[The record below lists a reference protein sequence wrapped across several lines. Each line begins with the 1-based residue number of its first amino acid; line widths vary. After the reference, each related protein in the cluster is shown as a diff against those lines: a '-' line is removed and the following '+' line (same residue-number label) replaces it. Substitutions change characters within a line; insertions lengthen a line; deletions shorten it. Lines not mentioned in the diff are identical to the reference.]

1 MRKLKVL
8 VVDDSPEDT
17 KLAKA
22 LLEKAGHGVLTAV
35 NGVEGVA
42 VAQKER
48 PDLILMDVVMPELN
62 GFQATRQLTRGADT
76 SNIPVIVVSGKDQE
90 TDKAWAMRQGAR
102 AYLTK
107 TLEHKTLFETI
118 NRVMA

>member
-8 VVDDSPEDT
+8 VVDDSPEDVKRAST
-17 KLAKA
+17 MLQ
-22 LLEKAGHGVLTAV
+22 KAGHEVLTAT
-35 NGVEGVA
+35 NGIAGVA
-42 VAQKER
+42 LAEKEQ

-62 GFQATRQLTRGADT
+62 GFQATRQLSKGAST

-90 TDKAWAMRQGAR
+90 TDKAWAMRQGAK

-107 TLEHKTLFETI
+107 LLEQKALFDAI
-118 NRVMA
+118 DRVMA